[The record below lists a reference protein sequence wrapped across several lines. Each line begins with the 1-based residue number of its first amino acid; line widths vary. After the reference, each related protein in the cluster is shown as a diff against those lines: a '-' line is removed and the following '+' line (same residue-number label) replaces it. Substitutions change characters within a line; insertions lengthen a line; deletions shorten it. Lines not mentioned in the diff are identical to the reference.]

1 MSISISPTSAAAESV
16 KTGNAAQ
23 TLKADSVKSA
33 KSEKAEQA
41 IEKFE
46 GMFMSMILKEL
57 RQTGTGEGFFPGDHS
72 DTYGGMF
79 DMFVGDHLAKTSDT
93 GLEQL
98 FRSSAAIKQLEDH
111 VNGTASTSDSTRS
124 KGLEEYRNEQFRA
137 GAVMPTGT

>member
-1 MSISISPTSAAAESV
+1 MSISIAPTSVTTESV

-23 TLKADSVKSA
+23 TLKAESGKSH
-33 KSEKAEQA
+33 KSEKADQA

-57 RQTGTGEGFFPGDHS
+57 RKTGTGDGFFPGDKS

-79 DMFVGDHLAKTSDT
+79 DMFVGDHLAKTSDV

-98 FRSSAAIKQLEDH
+98 FRSSAALKQLEEH
-111 VNGTASTSDSTRS
+111 VTGAQSTNASTRS

-137 GAVMPTGT
+137 STALPTGA

>member
-1 MSISISPTSAAAESV
+1 MSISIAPTSAVIESV

-23 TLKADSVKSA
+23 TLKAEPA
-33 KSEKAEQA
+33 KSEKSAKAEQA

-57 RQTGTGEGFFPGDHS
+57 RKTGTGEGFFPGDHS

-79 DMFVGDHLAKTSDT
+79 DMFVGDHLAKTSDI

-98 FRSSAAIKQLEDH
+98 FQSSAAMKQLEEH
-111 VNGTASTSDSTRS
+111 ATGTQSTNASTRS
-124 KGLEEYRNEQFRA
+124 KGLEEYRNEQFRS
-137 GAVMPTGT
+137 GVVTPTRT